1 MRLVKTTVTL
11 DEFHVQAIEDVCKR
25 MGLKKAEFYRY
36 AVLFMLRANTGM
48 NIPFPSKILDEMRY
62 VGSIMVNR
70 ATADGP
76 MPPDVPDLPIP
87 LHEEPEPEP
96 AFPPEPRFPV
106 DLWKSLT
113 VAPMEASR
121 DNAPPPFPEPRG
133 LPAEYLPLD
142 EYQPSST
149 YSADMI
155 LYIRTYFS
163 SLTEEEQEHLWN
175 HMQLYVE
182 NPYHREVIDKFIAY
196 VAGMIYYRMY
206 YEFPHFCPSCEAIGR
221 KTSWTEWYANDHF
234 TYEPRP
240 DGKYDCG
247 PCVARGARW
256 DK

>member
-1 MRLVKTTVTL
+1 MGLVKTTVTL
-11 DEFHVQAIEDVCKR
+11 DEFHVRAIEDVCKR

-76 MPPDVPDLPIP
+76 MPPDVLDMPIP
-87 LHEEPEPEP
+87 LHEEGVSE
-96 AFPPEPRFPV
+96 PEPRFPA

-121 DNAPPPFPEPRG
+121 DNAPPPFPEPRS

-149 YSADMI
+149 YIADMI
-155 LYIRTYFS
+155 LYIRTYFT
-163 SLTEEEQEHLWN
+163 SLTEEEQEHLWK
-175 HMQLYVE
+175 HMQLYIE

-196 VAGMIYYRMY
+196 VAGMNIL
-206 YEFPHFCPSCEAIGR
+206 
-221 KTSWTEWYANDHF
+221 
-234 TYEPRP
+234 P
-240 DGKYDCG
+240 D
-247 PCVARGARW
+247 VL
-256 DK
+256 